1 MVKQIHRYNILPS
14 LNENSLVEK
23 LVTVGLVFKGFILSR
38 IDIDRIIIKNYGVV
52 GSCLLLTC

>member
-14 LNENSLVEK
+14 LNENSLAEK